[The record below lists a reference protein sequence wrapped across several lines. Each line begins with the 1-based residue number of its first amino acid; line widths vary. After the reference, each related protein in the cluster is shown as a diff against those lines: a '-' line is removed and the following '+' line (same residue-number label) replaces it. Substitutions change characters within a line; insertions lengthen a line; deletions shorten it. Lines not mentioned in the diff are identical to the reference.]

1 MVLQVEQLEKEV
13 AEIQQA
19 LADKTEQ
26 EAAMLKVQIYLLFSP
41 FFWGGG
47 GGFRGE
53 ER

>member
-13 AEIQQA
+13 AELQQA

-41 FFWGGG
+41 LFFWGG
-47 GGFRGE
+47 RGE